1 MAYDE
6 LPPLTNVPE
15 PEHTNSGIPRIAL
28 ESITKVREQTSA
40 LASRL
45 RIIEEQLS
53 IIRSHLELVDSSML
67 EKHKVVVKELR
78 DMEQSNRD
86 MRTEIAKAND
96 LIERTIRRLEGLAT
110 KEEVKVLERYIELMK
125 PMNYMT
131 RDEAKSLIQKIIKE
145 QSLGKKN
152 AIE

>member
-15 PEHTNSGIPRIAL
+15 PEHTTGGIPRIAL
-28 ESITKVREQTSA
+28 ESITKVREQASA

-45 RIIEEQLS
+45 RVIEEQLS

-78 DMEQSNRD
+78 EMEQSNRD
-86 MRTEIAKAND
+86 MRADIVKVSD
-96 LIERTIRRLEGLAT
+96 LIERTIKRLEGLAT

-131 RDEAKSLIQKIIKE
+131 RDEAKSMMQKIIKE
-145 QSLGKKN
+145 QAQGKKN
-152 AIE
+152 ATE